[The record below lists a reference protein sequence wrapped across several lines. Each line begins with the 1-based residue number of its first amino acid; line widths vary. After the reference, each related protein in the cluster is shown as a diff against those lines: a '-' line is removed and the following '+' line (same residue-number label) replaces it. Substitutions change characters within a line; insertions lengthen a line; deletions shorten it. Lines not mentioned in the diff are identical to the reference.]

1 MKKGLY
7 KLAGALLSLT
17 ITACTLLPVSVSAAA
32 TASGSQKEWL
42 RQNAHQ
48 LKSLES
54 EDYSDLAF
62 LKPLL
67 KDKTVVSLG
76 ENFHRVAEYS
86 SIKTRLIKFLHEE
99 MDFDVIAFESG
110 MGDAA
115 VVYENRDFL
124 TPEEMMGASLFPIW
138 HSQETLELFNYIKE
152 QGKGDKPLY
161 LAGYDNQFTDYFLT
175 QFIGAAIGKLD
186 SEKGKAFVQM
196 EYRAIPDVYE
206 VFNKFPGAPFSKD
219 PAYKKEMQA
228 VVDKYLPQYQET
240 IKYVEQHRDELNAK
254 LQVFYPSQ
262 PHFDA
267 IILKSLRDHV
277 AFLESGLKDVKD
289 MYSSRDELMTENL
302 EWVMQT
308 LYPGKKVILWAHNDH
323 LAQNTS
329 KMQVKQDGKWTNSF
343 TSMGELM
350 HRKLG
355 DKMYVI
361 GLYMNR
367 GSSVTITSGKPFTI
381 RPATKGSLEHLIMQ
395 SGYANSFIDLSRHKV
410 KNGQNSWMFRPIY
423 ASEDG
428 MTTEQVLPNVM
439 RFIPKEQ
446 YDGIIVIDK
455 VKAPT
460 PVHSSEESKTNE

>member
-1 MKKGLY
+1 MKKGLN
-7 KLAGALLSLT
+7 KLAGAMLSL
-17 ITACTLLPVSVSAAA
+17 AVVCSMLPAPASAAA
-32 TASGSQKEWL
+32 AVSSGGQKEWL
-42 RQNAHQ
+42 RQNAHE
-48 LKSLES
+48 LTSLES

-76 ENFHRVAEYS
+76 ENFHQVAEYS
-86 SIKTRLIKFLHEE
+86 SVKTRLIKFLHEE

-115 VVYENRDFL
+115 AVFETRDSL
-124 TPEEMMGASLFPIW
+124 TPEEMMKASIFPIW
-138 HSQETLELFNYIKE
+138 HSKETLELFDYIKE
-152 QGKGDKPLY
+152 QGKGDDPLY
-161 LAGYDNQFTDYFLT
+161 LAGYDNQFTDYYLT
-175 QFIGAAIGKLD
+175 QFIGGVIAKLD
-186 SEKGKAFVQM
+186 VDKGKAFAQM
-196 EYRAIPDVYE
+196 EIQAISDWYE
-206 VFNKFPGAPFSKD
+206 VLNKYELFSKD

-228 VVDKYLPQYQET
+228 VVDKYVPQYQEV
-240 IKYVEQHRDELNAK
+240 IKYVEQHRTELKAELKAVFPNQPKIDE
-254 LQVFYPSQ
+254 
-262 PHFDA
+262 
-267 IILKSLRDHV
+267 IILKSLSDHV

-289 MYSSRDELMTENL
+289 AYSSRDELMTENL

-323 LAQNTS
+323 LAKNTS
-329 KMQVKQDGKWTNSF
+329 KMRVKQDGKWTNSF

-350 HRKLG
+350 HRKLK

-367 GSSVTITSGKPFTI
+367 GSSLTLSGKPFTI

-395 SGYANSFIDLSRHKV
+395 SGYANSFIDLSQHKV
-410 KNGQNSWMFRPIY
+410 KKGQNAWMFRPIY

-460 PVHSSEESKTNE
+460 PVHSSNEESMTSE